1 MFIAAITIIC
11 SIFEPCKYLLH
22 YLVILIM
29 RINEEILLK
38 YLDNYGL
45 DIFTKAQLKVAALME
60 ESQLTYVLA
69 SLTRS
74 KYIDIIERG
83 KYCKHNFR
91 DHFVIGSFITENAVI
106 SYWNAMNY
114 HGLTEQIP
122 NVIYIKTDKDKR
134 SKICFGIRY
143 FFSHKQSKNLSGYIT
158 EGVGNHKYRISN
170 IERTIVDAFDKPK
183 FSGGTAE
190 IIKAFS
196 RAEMDEDRLIEYCK
210 EENNISLVKRLAYL
224 TYILN
229 KPQMSKFL
237 KYSKSVIKEKYT
249 LFEIDGEPNGEIDNK
264 WKIILNIPKEEI
276 LEIAES

>member
-1 MFIAAITIIC
+1 
-11 SIFEPCKYLLH
+11 
-22 YLVILIM
+22 M
-29 RINEEILLK
+29 RVNEEILIK

-45 DIFTKAQLKVAALME
+45 DIFTKEQLKEAALMGD
-60 ESQLTYVLA
+60 SQLNFVLA
-69 SLTRS
+69 SLIRS

-91 DHFVIGSFITENAVI
+91 DHFVIGSFVAENAII

-122 NVIYIKTDKDKR
+122 NVIYVKTDKDKR
-134 SKICFGIRY
+134 SKTYFGIRY
-143 FFSHKQSKNLSGYIT
+143 FFTRKAGKCISGYIT

-170 IERTIVDAFDKPK
+170 IERTLVDAFDKPK
-183 FSGGTAE
+183 FSGGYAE

-196 RAEMDEDRLIEYCK
+196 RAKIDENKLIEYCK

-224 TYILN
+224 ADILN
-229 KPQMSKFL
+229 KPQMSNFL
-237 KYSKSVIKEKYT
+237 KYSKSLIKDKYT
-249 LFEIDGEPNGEIDNK
+249 LFEIDGEPNGVVDNK